1 MSAKLEQLFS
11 VGIAILLLAAAA
23 YKLSDLPLFE
33 ARLAK
38 LLPGLGSG
46 GVRLIGSV
54 LPGLELILGLS
65 LLTGWKRGAAVA
77 LLPLLVISF
86 TLVSLFLWITG
97 SNQGCACAKF
107 MENAWWAQG
116 PVKVILCML
125 LFAVSLWLYRR
136 SVPEEPRA

>member
-1 MSAKLEQLFS
+1 MSAKLEQIIS

-23 YKLSDLPLFE
+23 YKLSDLLLFE

-38 LLPGLGSG
+38 LLPGVGIL

-65 LLTGWKRGAAVA
+65 LLTGWKREATVT

-86 TLVSLFLWITG
+86 TLVSLFLWMTG

-107 MENAWWAQG
+107 MENAWWAKG
-116 PVKVILCML
+116 PAKVLLCML

-136 SVPEEPRA
+136 SAREEPRA